1 VDLIAPRSR
10 EEVEAALATARDGG
24 RPLLVV
30 GGRTH
35 LDKGNPSP
43 VEAELDLTGLDR
55 LVEHHPAEMLVV
67 VEAGMRC
74 GRLAGLLAERGQE
87 WPVDAPAE
95 STVGGVI
102 ASAASSPRRLRVGP
116 VRDLVLEVELLTGGG
131 RWVRAGGR
139 TVKNVSGYDLC
150 RLMTGSLGTL
160 GVIVQAALKLRPLP
174 RARRT
179 IVARGGL
186 DCAAELLRAVP
197 IAAAALVTP
206 TGIGLRLE
214 GWPEDVDDETRRVVE
229 LLGDDAGIMDDAP
242 FPPALRLWSAPVVVE
257 VAVAPSKLA
266 AVVEAVA
273 GGAHAAW
280 TGGSSGT
287 APTGGTGDTDGT
299 TRAGGT
305 GAATWAD
312 AHRDDTWAAL
322 AGVGICWVGLEDSG
336 GALERLRGAVAALGG
351 IAPVVRG
358 PGGLGVASQAPVVQ
372 RRLKQ
377 AFDPAGVLAPGRFWG
392 GL

>member
-1 VDLIAPRSR
+1 MDLIAPRSR
-10 EEVEAALATARDGG
+10 GEVEAALAAARDGR

-43 VEAELDLTGLDR
+43 VTAELDLTGLDG

-74 GRLAGLLAERGQE
+74 GRLGELLAGHGQE

-95 STVGGVI
+95 ATVGGVI
-102 ASAASSPRRLRVGP
+102 AAAASSPRRLRVGP

-160 GVIVQAALKLRPLP
+160 GVIVQVALKLRPLP
-174 RARRT
+174 SARRT
-179 IVARGGL
+179 IVAGAGL
-186 DCAAELLRAVP
+186 ACAAELLRALP
-197 IAAAALVTP
+197 RASAALVTP
-206 TGIGLRLE
+206 AGIELRLE
-214 GWPEDVDDETRRVVE
+214 GWPEDVEEQTRRAVE
-229 LLGDDAGIMDDAP
+229 LLGDDARIVDDAP
-242 FPPALRLWSAPVVVE
+242 FPEALGLWTAPVVVE
-257 VAVAPSKLA
+257 VAVAPSRLPA
-266 AVVEAVA
+266 VMEAVVGSRAT
-273 GGAHAAW
+273 AATFA
-280 TGGSSGT
+280 TGL
-287 APTGGTGDTDGT
+287 APGTDGVG
-299 TRAGGT
+299 R
-305 GAATWAD
+305 
-312 AHRDDTWAAL
+312 DTWAAL
-322 AGVGICWVGLEDSG
+322 AGVGIGGVGLEDSG
-336 GALERLRGAVAALGG
+336 AALEGLRAVVAELGG

-358 PGGLGVASQAPVVQ
+358 PGGLGAAPQAPIVQ
-372 RRLKQ
+372 QRLKH

>member
-10 EEVEAALATARDGG
+10 GEVEAALATARDGG

-55 LVEHHPAEMLVV
+55 VVEHHPAEMLVV
-67 VEAGMRC
+67 VEAGIRC
-74 GRLAGLLAERGQE
+74 GSLDLLLAEHGQE
-87 WPVDAPAE
+87 WPVDAPAGA
-95 STVGGVI
+95 TVGGVI

-116 VRDLVLEVELLTGGG
+116 VRDLVLELELLTGGG

-160 GVIVQAALKLRPLP
+160 GVIVQAALKLRPRP
-174 RARRT
+174 KARHT
-179 IVARGGL
+179 IVAAGGL
-186 DCAAELLRAVP
+186 ERAAEVLRAVP
-197 IAAAALVTP
+197 RAGVALVTP
-206 TGIGLRLE
+206 AGIALRLE
-214 GWPEDVDDETRRVVE
+214 GWPEDVDEETRRAVE
-229 LLGDDAGIMDDAP
+229 LLGNDASTMDDAP
-242 FPPALRLWSAPVVVE
+242 FPPALGLWSAPVVVE
-257 VAVAPSKLA
+257 VAVAPSKLP
-266 AVVEAVA
+266 AVVDEVTGAV
-273 GGAHAAW
+273 GA
-280 TGGSSGT
+280 TR
-287 APTGGTGDTDGT
+287 TGDT
-299 TRAGGT
+299 GGT
-305 GAATWAD
+305 GAAPSAD
-312 AHRDDTWAAL
+312 AQGVAAWAAL

-336 GALERLRGAVAALGG
+336 DALERLRGAVAALGG

-358 PGGLGVASQAPVVQ
+358 PGGLGAAPQAPVVQ